1 MTFIHIRSWE
11 VRHALLP
18 RLWGTISNSSCGAIF
33 CDTKAKGCLSTVLH
47 RERRHGG
54 AVSPGRPGSPSPRG
68 ACAERA
74 VTNGNYIC
82 VFFMNPSNTGLLKM
96 LPGYLRLSDPGD
108 QIGML
113 LRQSRSTHPLFAC
126 DVFDR
131 VCRGIPCIIQLQ
143 MYTLNSC
150 WYVGSRAVRRPI
162 WTVFFSPLPPFR
174 TITWCFNATCQLVYS
189 HRLQYNACFLRLVR
203 VFNFYYLSYLWLKAT
218 FIFYRGG
225 TFLLGC
231 IGLWAFVRPMRSYQC
246 APDAHNILCSVVL
259 ETCCKMHVQRV
270 PDWAA
275 FEAVWWSRR

>member
-1 MTFIHIRSWE
+1 
-11 VRHALLP
+11 
-18 RLWGTISNSSCGAIF
+18 
-33 CDTKAKGCLSTVLH
+33 
-47 RERRHGG
+47 
-54 AVSPGRPGSPSPRG
+54 
-68 ACAERA
+68 
-74 VTNGNYIC
+74 
-82 VFFMNPSNTGLLKM
+82 MNPSNTGLLKM

-174 TITWCFNATCQLVYS
+174 TITWRFNATCQLVYS
-189 HRLQYNACFLRLVR
+189 HRLQYNACFLRLVQ
-203 VFNFYYLSYLWLKAT
+203 VFNFYYLSYLGLKAT

-246 APDAHNILCSVVL
+246 VPDTFSVLLFWQRVARCMCNVFLTGPLLRLSGEAEGNVVL
-259 ETCCKMHVQRV
+259 WLKIRSGSKCCKGGSINHHRHALGQ
-270 PDWAA
+270 DT
-275 FEAVWWSRR
+275 

>member
-1 MTFIHIRSWE
+1 
-11 VRHALLP
+11 
-18 RLWGTISNSSCGAIF
+18 
-33 CDTKAKGCLSTVLH
+33 
-47 RERRHGG
+47 
-54 AVSPGRPGSPSPRG
+54 
-68 ACAERA
+68 
-74 VTNGNYIC
+74 
-82 VFFMNPSNTGLLKM
+82 MNPSNTGLLKM

-113 LRQSRSTHPLFAC
+113 LRQSRSTHPLFAS

-174 TITWCFNATCQLVYS
+174 TITWCFNATCQLVYN
-189 HRLQYNACFLRLVR
+189 HWLQYNACFLHLVQ
-203 VFNFYYLSYLWLKAT
+203 VFNFYHLSYLGLKGT
-218 FIFYRGG
+218 FIFYQEG
-225 TFLLGC
+225 TSLLGC
-231 IGLWAFVRPMRSYQC
+231 IGLWAFVRPMQSYRC
-246 APDAHNILCSVVL
+246 APDAHNNLCSIVL
-259 ETCCKMHVQRV
+259 ATCCKMHVQCV